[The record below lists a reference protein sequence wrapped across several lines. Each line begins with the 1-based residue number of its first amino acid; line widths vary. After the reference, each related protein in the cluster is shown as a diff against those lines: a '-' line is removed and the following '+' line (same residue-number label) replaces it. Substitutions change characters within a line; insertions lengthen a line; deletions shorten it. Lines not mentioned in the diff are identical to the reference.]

1 MANQPLSQDLSPIF
15 PGMDPYLENPHFWT
29 GFHARFIVYIS
40 DHLQTLLPPR
50 YVAAVEERVY
60 VEGPRREVTPDV
72 SVRRSSGVLVGAAAA
87 VLDVDEPTIVEVSD
101 VEVHESYV
109 AILDLETGQSVVTV
123 IEVLSPA
130 NKYLGDGQDLYLRKQ
145 QEVLGST
152 THLIEI
158 DLLRGG
164 HHVLA
169 VPEREAR
176 GRHSYDFLVSVNR
189 AQGKRNRFE
198 LYAPR
203 LRDRLPRVWV
213 PLAGADLDVR
223 LDLQAVL
230 AQTYH
235 ASRYRGRLPYDGTCQ
250 PRLNPDDQDWAR
262 QLIEKARMT
271 GGLAQSSER
280 PLEPPS

>member
-1 MANQPLSQDLSPIF
+1 MEFPLMSQDLSPIF
-15 PGMDPYLENPHFWT
+15 PGMDPYLENPHLWT

-40 DHLQTLLPPR
+40 DYLQSVLPPR

-72 SVRRSSGVLVGAAAA
+72 SVRRSAGVLVGSAAA
-87 VLDVDEPTIVEVSD
+87 VLDVDEPTIVEISEL
-101 VEVHESYV
+101 EVHESFV

-130 NKYLGDGQDLYLRKQ
+130 NKYPGDGQDLYLKKQ
-145 QEVLGST
+145 QEVLGSA

-169 VPEREAR
+169 VPEQKAR
-176 GRHSYDFLVSVNR
+176 GMHDYDYLVSVNR
-189 AQGKRNRFE
+189 AEAKRKRFE
-198 LYAPR
+198 LYARR

-213 PLAGADLDVR
+213 PLAENDPDVR
-223 LDLQAVL
+223 LDVQAVL
-230 AQTYH
+230 TQTYL
-235 ASRYRGRLPYDGTCQ
+235 ASRYRGRLRYDTPCH
-250 PRLNPDDQDWAR
+250 PPLSSDDQEWVR
-262 QLIEKARMT
+262 QQIEQAETRNYE
-271 GGLAQSSER
+271 G
-280 PLEPPS
+280 